1 MTKYKYFFGSDLRSL
16 PYLTTIHNFE
26 KTIKVVTTPPAQKGR
41 GKKLQYNP
49 VEEYCRKNNLEFTYY
64 SSNDIYHDMEIGISA
79 SFSKIFNSNFL
90 NNNSKIF
97 NIHLSLLPKLR
108 GPSPVEYAILNEDE
122 FTGITVFQINN
133 SIDTGMV
140 LYQEKLEI
148 HNTDYA
154 SNVYDK
160 LSKLFT
166 RSYPLIDFSANL
178 KEQVGKSTSTTKFDK
193 NSLNIM
199 DDNLDNAKIKIRAFN
214 VLGPAFTYFN
224 DKVLKIHSYTEE
236 ANSEGI
242 IFNEGVLYPEYVT
255 PEGKRQMLFPDYI
268 RGIK

>member
-1 MTKYKYFFGSDLRSL
+1 VTKYKYFFGSDSRSL
-16 PYLTTIHNFE
+16 PYLSTIHNFE
-26 KTIKVVTTPPAQKGR
+26 KTIKVVTTPPIQKGR
-41 GKKLQYNP
+41 GKKLQFNP
-49 VEEYCRKNNLEFTYY
+49 VEEYSSKNNIEIIYY
-64 SSNDIYHDMEIGISA
+64 SSNDIYHDMDIGISA

-90 NNNSKIF
+90 INNSKIF

-108 GPSPVEYAILNEDE
+108 GPSPVEFAILNEDE
-122 FTGITVFQINN
+122 ITGITIFQINN

-148 HNTDYA
+148 HDTDYA

-160 LSKLFT
+160 LSNLFT
-166 RSYPLIDFSANL
+166 KSYPLIDFSAHL
-178 KEQVGKSTSTTKFDK
+178 KEQDGNPTSTTKFDK

-199 DDNLDNAKIKIRAFN
+199 EDNLDKAKIKIRAFN
-214 VLGPAFTYFN
+214 VLGPAFTYFK

-236 ANSEGI
+236 PNSEGI
-242 IFNEGVLYPEYVT
+242 IFNGGVLYPEYVT
-255 PEGKRQMLFPDYI
+255 PEGKKQMFFPDYI